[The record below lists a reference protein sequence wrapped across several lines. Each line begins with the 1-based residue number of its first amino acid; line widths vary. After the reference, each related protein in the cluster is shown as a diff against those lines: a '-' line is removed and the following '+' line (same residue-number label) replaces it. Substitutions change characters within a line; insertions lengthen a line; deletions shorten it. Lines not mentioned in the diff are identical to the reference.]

1 MHSAFILLF
10 STAFFMSSIQSDS
23 NIPFKVDRR
32 ARRQRLWQY
41 FARYKGLFLFGA
53 ITLLL
58 TNAFALAIPG
68 YLGKAVQLMRDAAV
82 ESQSASAGI
91 DIVQAFAAVRSEV
104 VTAAIFIIL
113 LSIGSGIFRI
123 YSRTSIFNA
132 GRHIEFDMRNE
143 LYDKLATLD
152 PAFYSSMPTGDVT
165 SRVTNDVTYVRLL
178 YAITYLHVI
187 NAAIAYTIALQKMV
201 VLDLELTIWCMA
213 TYPVLLIAVR
223 FVTQALFNQTKIVQS
238 QMASMSTRVQENLA
252 GVNVVKS
259 YALENREIA
268 EFARENESFY
278 KENMTL
284 SLARGGLDA
293 LVVMMATVG
302 TLVVL
307 VLGSKKVIDGTMPLG
322 TFVEFNAY
330 VVAIAFPTIGMG
342 WVFSVWHR
350 GLAAFERACEILFR
364 EPDIKEIPD
373 ARRLKADDGSS
384 PMGHIRFENVNFS
397 YNQERT
403 VLHDINIDIPAGSTV
418 AFVGR
423 TGSGKSTLAKLLAR
437 FYDPDQGRILIDG
450 TPLTDLALRET
461 RSQIGFVPQDP
472 FLFSMTLGQNVR
484 FGLDALEYDDTVDR
498 QPPTRALLESHEGQ
512 HLSQQERIEQAVE
525 VAGLNV
531 DIETFPEGLD
541 TLVGERGVT
550 LSGGQKQRLTIAR
563 ALLID
568 PRILILDDALSSV
581 DTQTESLILD
591 HLDYIM
597 RGRTSIIITHRFNA
611 LSRVDRIYV
620 LDEGRIVESG
630 THYELIKSAGV
641 YASMLER
648 QKLREQLES

>member
-1 MHSAFILLF
+1 
-10 STAFFMSSIQSDS
+10 MSSKQSDS
-23 NIPFKVDRR
+23 KTPFKVDRR

-41 FARYKGLFLFGA
+41 FLNYKGLFLFGA
-53 ITLLL
+53 VTLLL
-58 TNAFALAIPG
+58 TNAFSLAIPS

-82 ESQSASAGI
+82 EGQSDASA
-91 DIVQAFAAVRSEV
+91 VTVLEALTAVRSEV
-104 VTAAIFIIL
+104 ITAAVIIIL
-113 LSIGSGIFRI
+113 LALGAGVFRI

-132 GRHIEFDMRNE
+132 ARHIEYDMRNE
-143 LYDKLATLD
+143 LYDKLTTLD
-152 PAFYSSMPTGDVT
+152 PKFYASMPTGDVT
-165 SRVTNDVTYVRLL
+165 SRVTNDVTNVRLL
-178 YAITYLHVI
+178 YAIAYLHII
-187 NAAIAYTIALQKMV
+187 NAAVAYTIALQKMV
-201 VLDLELTIWCMA
+201 AIDWELTLWSMA
-213 TYPVLLIAVR
+213 AFPIMLLAVR
-223 FVTQALFNQTKIVQS
+223 YVTQALFNQTKVVQAA
-238 QMASMSTRVQENLA
+238 MASMSTRVQENLA

-259 YALENREIA
+259 YSLETREIA
-268 EFARENESFY
+268 EFAVENESFY

-284 SLARGGLDA
+284 SKARGALDE
-293 LVVMMATVG
+293 LVIMMSTVG

-307 VLGSKKVIDGTMPLG
+307 MLGSQKVVDGSMPLG

-350 GLAAFERACEILFR
+350 GLAAFERTCEILFR
-364 EPDIKEIPD
+364 EPDIKEIPN
-373 ARRLKADDGSS
+373 AKRLKEDDGSS
-384 PMGHIRFENVNFS
+384 PLGHIRFENLSFGYS
-397 YNQERT
+397 DERT
-403 VLHDINIDIPAGSTV
+403 ILHDINIDIPAGSTV

-423 TGSGKSTLAKLLAR
+423 TGSGKSTLAKLVAR

-450 TPLTDLALRET
+450 TPLTELALRET

-484 FGLDALEYDDTVDR
+484 FGLDALEFDDTVDR
-498 QPPTRALLESHEGQ
+498 PAPTRALLESHDG
-512 HLSQQERIEQAVE
+512 HILSQEERIQQAVE
-525 VAGLNV
+525 VAGLSV
-531 DIETFPEGLD
+531 DMETFPEGLE

-581 DTQTESLILD
+581 DTQTESVILD
-591 HLDYIM
+591 HLDYLM

-611 LSRVDRIYV
+611 LARVDRIYV
-620 LDEGRIVESG
+620 LDEGRVVESG
-630 THYELIKSAGV
+630 THRELIQSAGV

>member
-1 MHSAFILLF
+1 M
-10 STAFFMSSIQSDS
+10 
-23 NIPFKVDRR
+23 
-32 ARRQRLWQY
+32 
-41 FARYKGLFLFGA
+41 RYKGLFLFGA

-58 TNAFALAIPG
+58 TNAFTLAIPA

-82 ESQSASAGI
+82 QGQSTATELNVA
-91 DIVQAFAAVRSEV
+91 QAFEAVRSEV

-113 LSIGSGIFRI
+113 LAIGAGIFRVF
-123 YSRTSIFNA
+123 SRTSIFNA
-132 GRHIEFDMRNE
+132 SRNIEFDMRNE

-152 PAFYSSMPTGDVT
+152 PQFYASMPTGDVT

-178 YAITYLHVI
+178 YAIAYLHVI

-223 FVTQALFNQTKIVQS
+223 FVTNALFNQTKVVQT
-238 QMASMSTRVQENLA
+238 QMASMSTRVQENLS

-259 YALENREIA
+259 YSLENREIA
-268 EFARENESFY
+268 EFAEENERFF

-284 SLARGGLDA
+284 SMARGGLDA

-307 VLGSKKVIDGTMPLG
+307 ILGSKKVIDGSMSLG

-350 GLAAFERACEILFR
+350 GLAAFERTSEILFR
-364 EPDIKEIPD
+364 EPEIKEIPN
-373 ARRLKADDGSS
+373 AKRLCEDDGIT
-384 PMGHIRFENVNFS
+384 PLGHIQFENISFG
-397 YNQERT
+397 YNSERT

-423 TGSGKSTLAKLLAR
+423 TGSGKSTLAKLVAR
-437 FYDPDQGRILIDG
+437 LYDPDQGRILIDG

-484 FGLDALEYDDTVDR
+484 FGLDALESDDTVDR
-498 QPPTRALLESHEGQ
+498 KAPTRALLKSHDGQ
-512 HLSQQERIEQAVE
+512 HLSQEQRVQQAVE

-531 DIETFPEGLD
+531 DIDSFPNGLE

-568 PRILILDDALSSV
+568 PRILVLDDALSSV
-581 DTQTESLILD
+581 DTQTESVILD
-591 HLDYIM
+591 HLDYLM

-611 LSRVDRIYV
+611 LARVDRIYV

-630 THYELIKSAGV
+630 THHELIKSAGL